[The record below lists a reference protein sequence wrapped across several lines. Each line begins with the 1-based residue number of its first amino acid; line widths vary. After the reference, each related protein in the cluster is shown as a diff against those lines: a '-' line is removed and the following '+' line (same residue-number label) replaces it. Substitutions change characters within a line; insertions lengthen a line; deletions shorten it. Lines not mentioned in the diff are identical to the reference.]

1 MESQREFL
9 TVSSGSQGASSPFF
23 YNVRQQPVCGNPE
36 MIEKIKHIRQAFAQ
50 ELDRVGST
58 TALSALRDTYIG
70 RKNGIVTLLMKE
82 FQQVPASDRR
92 EVGRSLNELK
102 SLVEIGLEEKSLAL
116 ASRALEERLA
126 RERID
131 ITLPG
136 ERQPLGYVH
145 PLTQVR
151 REIEDIFYSMGYSIE
166 DGPEIETAYY
176 NFEALNIPE
185 HHPARNAQDT
195 FYISDTLLLRTH
207 TSPVQ
212 IRTMEKKSPPL
223 RIICPGK
230 VFRRDNPDATH
241 SPNFQQIEG
250 LAVDE
255 GITFG
260 DFKGTLELFLKAF
273 FGGRI
278 TVRFRP
284 SYFAFT
290 EPSAEVDISCIFC
303 FGQGCRI
310 CKMSGWIEVLG
321 AGMVD
326 PEVFRYVNYD
336 PERYTGFAFG
346 LGVERFA
353 MVKYCIN
360 DIQYFY
366 QSDLRFLEQ
375 F

>member
-1 MESQREFL
+1 
-9 TVSSGSQGASSPFF
+9 
-23 YNVRQQPVCGNPE
+23 
-36 MIEKIKHIRQAFAQ
+36 MIERIKQFRKAFAQ
-50 ELDRVGST
+50 ELDQVQST
-58 TALSALRDTYIG
+58 VALSVLRDKYVG
-70 RKNGIVTLLMKE
+70 RKAGRVTLLMRE

-92 EVGRSLNELK
+92 EVGQSLNELK
-102 SLVEIGLEEKSLAL
+102 MFVEMGIEEKSRAL
-116 ASRALEERLA
+116 ASRALEERLV
-126 RERID
+126 RERVD

-136 ERQPLGYVH
+136 EQRPLGYVH
-145 PLTQVR
+145 PITQVR
-151 REIEDIFYSMGYSIE
+151 REIEDIFHSMGYSIE
-166 DGPEIETAYY
+166 DGPEIETVYY

-195 FYISDTLLLRTH
+195 FYISDTLLLRAH

-255 GITFG
+255 GVTFG
-260 DFKGTLELFLKAF
+260 DFKGTLEFFLKAF
-273 FGGRI
+273 FGERI
-278 TVRFRP
+278 KVRFRP

-303 FGQGCRI
+303 CGQGCRV

-336 PERYTGFAFG
+336 PEKYTGFAFG

-353 MVKYCIN
+353 MVKYSIN